1 MRLNHSRSDI
11 QNLRT
16 HVFTFAFRSLPLQSA
31 PFHHSSLQ
39 LTVQFAS
46 PVFSRHL
53 TISPDDS
60 LIDPVTTSYLLLAC
74 NPLHRALPPWFPIG
88 AAWAP
93 RIVHSGLYFNINFPD
108 GDTSFASALPR
119 ISPEP
124 HHHPHPLFVPPRCR
138 ARARTKFF
146 SFLRSATDAFSKKFE
161 ANKFWRGFSK
171 A

>member
-16 HVFTFAFRSLPLQSA
+16 HVFTFAFRSLLPQSA

-93 RIVHSGLYFNINFPD
+93 RIVHPGLYFNINFPD

-138 ARARTKFF
+138 ARAKFF

-161 ANKFWRGFSK
+161 ANKFWRGSSK